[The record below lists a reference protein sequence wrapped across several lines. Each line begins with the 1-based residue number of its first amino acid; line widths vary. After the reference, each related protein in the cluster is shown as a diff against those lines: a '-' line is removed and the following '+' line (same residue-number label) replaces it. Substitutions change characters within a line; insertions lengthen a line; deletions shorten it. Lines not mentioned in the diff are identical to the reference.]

1 MVASVIGNAIMQFI
15 FAIVVLFYIGDYET
29 VSASRLPIVEIYYGA
44 TKSKAAA
51 TALVVVMH
59 GSIFT
64 VSLLNIFASVSRL
77 VWAFA
82 RDKGLPFH
90 RFFTYVRYAQCTDA
104 PTLKLTRSRSTQ
116 KSKSHSQ
123 H

>member
-1 MVASVIGNAIMQFI
+1 MITSVSLNAIMQLGFVI
-15 FAIVVLFYIGDYET
+15 CVLYCIGDYDK
-29 VSASRLPIVEIYYGA
+29 VAASGLPLIEIYYSA

-51 TALVVVMH
+51 TVLVLMH
-59 GSIFT
+59 GSIFV

-90 RFFTYVRYAQCTDA
+90 EFFTYASFTGCA
-104 PTLKLTRSRSTQ
+104 SNFMG
-116 KSKSHSQ
+116 
-123 H
+123 